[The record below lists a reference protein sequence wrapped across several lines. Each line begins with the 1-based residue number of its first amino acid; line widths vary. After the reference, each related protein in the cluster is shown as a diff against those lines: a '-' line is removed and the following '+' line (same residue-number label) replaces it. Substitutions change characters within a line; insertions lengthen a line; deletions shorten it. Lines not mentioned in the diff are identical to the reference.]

1 MPVKVV
7 ILGTSNSVMRVGY
20 VSGLARTDGIDIIAN
35 TSVGSSHSVMVP
47 LLARDEVLAES
58 DFVIVDLTI
67 NEQRALHRRLY
78 NLDTMRD
85 IFLYILEKCRRCSV
99 IPVFLLMPMQ
109 LYEDSYA
116 IIAEYKALCE
126 RYGVLYF
133 DPADLVKAEAARL
146 QRSWQDMFADQHHLT
161 PEMAE
166 WVGGLLGEALK
177 GADLSTH
184 EEVRLAC
191 PQFEFAAAAPFA
203 GELGVID
210 RSTNL
215 ISASFVDMTPGNS
228 FAMSVAPDAA
238 VVGIVLNMSRTNANL
253 RLEGQTRVVKRLNQ
267 PYFNLRTTLRLVVWQ
282 LITPVQAKDG
292 RIVMTCEADSPK
304 AKVESNDHFAQRT
317 VFSADPQ
324 AEIAGLILR
333 TGAVTT
339 GFVWRPF
346 HQPNMA
352 AL

>member
-47 LLARDEVLAES
+47 LLARDDILAES

-67 NEQRALHRRLY
+67 NEQRAFHRRLY

-85 IFLYILEKCRRCSV
+85 IFLYILEKCRRCAV
-99 IPVFLLMPMQ
+99 VPVFLLMPMQ

-133 DPADLVKAEAARL
+133 DPSDLIKAEAMRL
-146 QRSWQDMFADQHHLT
+146 QKSWQDMFSDLHHLT
-161 PEMAE
+161 PEIAE
-166 WVGGLLGEALK
+166 WVGELLGEALK
-177 GADLSTH
+177 SADVSTRG
-184 EEVRLAC
+184 EIRQAC
-191 PQFEFAAAAPFA
+191 PQFEFVAAAPFA
-203 GELGVID
+203 GGLNVID

-215 ISASFVDMTPGNS
+215 IAASCVHMVPGNR
-228 FAMSVAPDAA
+228 FTMSVAPDAA
-238 VVGIVLNMSRTNANL
+238 VVGIALNMSRTNANL

-267 PYFNLRTTLRLVVWQ
+267 PYFSLRSTLRLVVWQ
-282 LITPVQAKDG
+282 LITPLQAKNG

-317 VFSADPQ
+317 VFPDDPQ
-324 AEIAGLILR
+324 AEITGLILR
-333 TGAVTT
+333 RAAPLADIDWKAYAHPALGA
-339 GFVWRPF
+339 G
-346 HQPNMA
+346 
-352 AL
+352 